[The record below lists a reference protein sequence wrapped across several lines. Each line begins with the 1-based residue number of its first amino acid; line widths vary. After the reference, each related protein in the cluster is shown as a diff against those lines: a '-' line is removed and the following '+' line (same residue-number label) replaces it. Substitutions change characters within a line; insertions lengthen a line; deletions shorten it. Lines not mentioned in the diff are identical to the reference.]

1 MAGRQEDKDDSRVYG
16 QITVTIPVGAADP
29 CRMVIDSFGVL
40 EERGDCG
47 GQCRCYIFKA
57 WTVVMRRKALRR

>member
-1 MAGRQEDKDDSRVYG
+1 MAGRQDYKNYCRIYG
-16 QITVTIPVGAADP
+16 SITVTISVGAADP

>member
-16 QITVTIPVGAADP
+16 QITVTISVGAADP

-57 WTVVMRRKALRR
+57 WIVVMRRKALRR